1 VRNFAAEV
9 ISAARNPA
17 GPPPTTSTSYFSES
31 ILLLWS
37 RHPDLS
43 ASTASRSTMP
53 PSHVEETSNPQAKHI
68 WNTLQKELIPYILSL
83 LPDELF
89 SPGREAELFVAVN
102 RALYD
107 KYVADGASIP
117 QDIQFQ
123 KQLDICSQM
132 PAFKEVKN
140 GHELLKTVF
149 DPGKPPRGRAPGTGL
164 LSLPPMSGKILT
176 LEEVVAYREGL
187 RKRGRKV
194 VATNGCFDL
203 LHVGHLKYLT
213 EARALG
219 DFLWVGLNGD
229 ASVHELKGP
238 GRPIVSEADRAE
250 LLAAWRVVDAVTIF
264 PDVRATAFLR
274 VVQPDVYAK
283 GGDYTVAS
291 LNAEEAAALREC
303 NAQIEI
309 VKLVPGKSTTNLVK
323 KMMS

>member
-1 VRNFAAEV
+1 
-9 ISAARNPA
+9 
-17 GPPPTTSTSYFSES
+17 
-31 ILLLWS
+31 
-37 RHPDLS
+37 
-43 ASTASRSTMP
+43 MP
-53 PSHVEETSNPQAKHI
+53 PSHEKEHSSPEAKQI
-68 WNTLQKELIPYILSL
+68 WAALQKELIPYILSL

-89 SPGREAELFVAVN
+89 AQGRESELFVAVN

-107 KYVADGASIP
+107 KYIADGSVIP

-140 GHELLKTVF
+140 AQELLKTVF

-164 LSLPPMSGKILT
+164 LTIPVLSGKILT
-176 LEEVVAYREGL
+176 LDEVAGYRDGL
-187 RKRGRKV
+187 RKRGRRV

-213 EARALG
+213 EARSLG

-229 ASVHELKGP
+229 ASVRELKGP
-238 GRPIVSEADRAE
+238 GRPLVPEADRAE

-274 VVQPDVYAK
+274 AVQPDVYAK

-303 NAQIEI
+303 HAQIEI
-309 VKLVPGKSTTNLVK
+309 VKLIPGKSTTNLVK
-323 KMMS
+323 KMVENKALAVKEHKDCKE

>member
-1 VRNFAAEV
+1 
-9 ISAARNPA
+9 
-17 GPPPTTSTSYFSES
+17 
-31 ILLLWS
+31 
-37 RHPDLS
+37 
-43 ASTASRSTMP
+43 MP
-53 PSHVEETSNPQAKHI
+53 SNYEKENSSPEAQHI
-68 WNTLQKELIPYILSL
+68 WDALQKELIPYILSL
-83 LPDELF
+83 LPEELF
-89 SPGREAELFVAVN
+89 TQGREPELFVAVN

-107 KYVADGASIP
+107 KYLADGAVIP

-132 PAFKEVKN
+132 PAFKELKN
-140 GHELLKTVF
+140 TQELLKTVF

-164 LSLPPMSGKILT
+164 LSPPVLSGKILT
-176 LEEVVAYREGL
+176 LDEVADYREGL

-229 ASVHELKGP
+229 ASVRELKGP
-238 GRPIVSEADRAE
+238 GRPLVPEADRAE

-303 NAQIEI
+303 QAQIEI
-309 VKLVPGKSTTNLVK
+309 VRLVPGKSTTNLVK
-323 KMMS
+323 KMAEDKTLATKEHKDLKE